1 MNTSYVIQNKISHCQ
16 KGFSLPEL
24 IIVLL
29 VAAIILVLALPQIIS
44 SRRLFRFAGMQRQ
57 VAASLR
63 DARQEAMSQRKP
75 LTFRYQHNKSRII
88 IYGGS
93 FGAVGDGKNIVHELA
108 DSGLVSNDLK
118 YGRPGGVTRADLSD
132 GTNLTALSSNMVE
145 ITFQPD
151 GSVVDASNNPNN
163 TALFFYH
170 DKYRKETAFAISVL
184 GAGGRIKIWRYSKG
198 VNLYVE

>member
-1 MNTSYVIQNKISHCQ
+1 MNTSHATKNTFSQRQ

-44 SRRLFRFAGMQRQ
+44 SRRLFRFAGLQRQ

-63 DARQEAMSQRKP
+63 DARQEAMSQRVP
-75 LTFRYQHNKSRII
+75 VTFRYQNNTRQII

-93 FGAVGDGKNIVHELA
+93 FGAFSDAKNIVHEMT
-108 DSGLVSNDLK
+108 DSGLAKNDVR
-118 YGRPGGVTRADLSD
+118 YGRPAGVSLSALSD
-132 GTNLTALSSNMVE
+132 GTNLTALSNNAVE

-151 GSVVDASNNPNN
+151 GSVVDASNNPQNK
-163 TALFFYH
+163 ALFFYH
-170 DKYRKETAFAISVL
+170 NQHRKETAFAVSVL
-184 GAGGRIKIWRYSKG
+184 GAGGRVKVWRYSQG
-198 VNLYVE
+198 VNTYVE